1 MKFYLKFI
9 LIGLIGLLCTK
20 QNYAQHRSPQKQ
32 EKTRILFIFDAS
44 QSMNGYWEES
54 KKINIAR
61 KFLIRMI
68 DSLETQQN
76 VEMALRVYGHQSVV
90 PPQDCSDT
98 RLEVPFKAGNAG
110 EIRQTLRY
118 ITPKGT
124 TPIAHSLELA
134 AKDFPEINNQTRNVI
149 ILITDG
155 VEACD
160 GDPCAVSLGLQKKGI
175 FLKPFIIGIGLDV
188 NFKNSFECI
197 GNYLEV
203 KKEEKFGGTLEYVIS
218 QVLNQ
223 TSAQINLI
231 DANGSPT
238 ESNVPMT
245 FYNSTSG
252 KVRYQFMHTMNA
264 KGNPDTLYLDPLLNY
279 NITIHT
285 IPELHRDSVNIN
297 GGKHTAIG
305 FDAAQGMLKISSP
318 RTTLYKNLQILIQ
331 KDQKTINIQTPNQ
344 VGKYLCGKYNLEI
357 LSLPRISI
365 PNVEIN
371 QSKTTSITIP
381 QPGLVTIFKPTVGP
395 CTLFVQKDDK
405 LEWVYNIPEK
415 NIRETLTLQPGT
427 YHLIFR
433 NKNAYLSQ
441 SSRKASF
448 VITSGKSI
456 PVRL

>member
-1 MKFYLKFI
+1 MSL
-9 LIGLIGLLCTK
+9 
-20 QNYAQHRSPQKQ
+20 AQRSPEKG

-61 KFLIRMI
+61 KFLIQMI
-68 DSLETQQN
+68 DSLEYEDN

-90 PPQDCSDT
+90 PPQDCNDT
-98 RLEVPFKAGNAG
+98 KLEVPFQPGNAG
-110 EIRQTLRY
+110 KIRQTLRY
-118 ITPKGT
+118 IDPKGT

-134 AKDFPEINNQTRNVI
+134 ANDFPEVNALTRNII

-160 GDPCAVSLGLQKKGI
+160 GDPCAVSLELQKKGI
-175 FLKPFIIGIGLDV
+175 YLKPFIIGIGLDV
-188 NFKNSFECI
+188 DFKSSFECI
-197 GNYLEV
+197 GNFIDV
-203 KKEEKFGGTLEYVIS
+203 KKEEQFGGTLEYVIS
-218 QVLNQ
+218 QVLNK
-223 TSAQINLI
+223 TSTQINLI

-238 ESNVPMT
+238 ETDVPMT
-245 FYNSTSG
+245 FYNSVSG
-252 KVRYQFMHTMNA
+252 KIRYQFMHTLNA
-264 KGNPDTLYLDPLLNY
+264 KGNPDTLFLDPLIVY

-285 IPELHRDSVNIN
+285 IPELHRDSIKITT
-297 GGKHTAIG
+297 GKHSAIG
-305 FDAAQGMLKISSP
+305 FDAPQGMLKIVAP
-318 RTTLYKNLQILIQ
+318 RTTLYKNLKILI
-331 KDQKTINIQTPNQ
+331 KKKNEIINIQTPNE
-344 VGKYLCGKYNLEI
+344 VTKYLTGNYDLEV

-365 PNVEIN
+365 PDVEIS

-381 QPGLVTIFKPTVGP
+381 QPGLVTIFKPTTGP
-395 CTLFVQKDDK
+395 CSLFVQKGNN
-405 LEWVYNIPEK
+405 LEWIHSIPEK
-415 NIRETLTLQPGT
+415 TLRETLTLQPGT
-427 YHLIFR
+427 YHLLFR

>member
-1 MKFYLKFI
+1 L
-9 LIGLIGLLCTK
+9 GLSQIS
-20 QNYAQHRSPQKQ
+20 QNKN

-68 DSLETQQN
+68 DSLEYENN

-98 RLEVPFKAGNAG
+98 KLEVPFKPGNAG

-134 AKDFPEINNQTRNVI
+134 ANDFPEVNSFTRNVI

-160 GDPCAVSLGLQKKGI
+160 GDPCAVSLKLQKKGI
-175 FLKPFIIGIGLDV
+175 YLKPFIIGIGLNA
-188 NFKNSFECI
+188 NFKSSFECI
-197 GNYLEV
+197 GNFLEV
-203 KKEEKFGGTLEYVIS
+203 KKEERFGGTLEYVIS
-218 QVLNQ
+218 QVLNK

-231 DANGSPT
+231 DASGSPT
-238 ESNVPMT
+238 ETDVPMT
-245 FYNSTSG
+245 FYNSVSG

-264 KGNPDTLYLDPLLNY
+264 KGNPDTLFLDPLLTY

-285 IPELHRDSVNIN
+285 IPELHRDSVKIIA
-297 GGKHTAIG
+297 GKHTAIG
-305 FDAAQGMLKISSP
+305 FDAPQGMLKIASP
-318 RTTLYKNLQILIQ
+318 RTSLYKNLKILIR
-331 KDQKTINIQTPNQ
+331 KNKEIINIQTPNEAT
-344 VGKYLCGKYNLEI
+344 KYLTGKYNLEI

-365 PNVEIN
+365 ADVEIN

-381 QPGLVTIFKPTVGP
+381 QPGLVTIFKPTTGP
-395 CTLFVQKDDK
+395 CSLFVQKGSK
-405 LEWVYNIPEK
+405 LEWIYNFPEK
-415 NIRETLTLQPGT
+415 TLRKTLTLQPGT

-441 SSRKASF
+441 SSKKASF

>member
-1 MKFYLKFI
+1 MCSKLVFSQVSHEK
-9 LIGLIGLLCTK
+9 
-20 QNYAQHRSPQKQ
+20 N

-61 KFLIRMI
+61 KFLIQMI
-68 DSLETQQN
+68 DSLEYENN

-90 PPQDCSDT
+90 PPQDCNDT
-98 RLEVPFKAGNAG
+98 KLEVPFKPGNAG

-134 AKDFPEINNQTRNVI
+134 ANDFPHVNALTRNVI

-160 GDPCAVSLGLQKKGI
+160 GDPCAVSLELQKKGI

-188 NFKNSFECI
+188 DFKSSFECI

-203 KKEEKFGGTLEYVIS
+203 KKEERFGGTLEYVIS
-218 QVLNQ
+218 QVLNK

-238 ESNVPMT
+238 ETDVPMT
-245 FYNSTSG
+245 FYNSVSG

-264 KGNPDTLYLDPLLNY
+264 KGNPDTLFLDPLLTY

-285 IPELHRDSVNIN
+285 IPELHRDSIRMVA
-297 GGKHTAIG
+297 GKHSAIG
-305 FDAAQGMLKISSP
+305 FDAPQGMLKIAST
-318 RTTLYKNLQILIQ
+318 RTTLYKDLKILIRN
-331 KDQKTINIQTPNQ
+331 KKEIINIQTPNE
-344 VGKYLCGKYNLEI
+344 VTKYLTGKYDLEV

-365 PNVEIN
+365 ADVEIN
-371 QSKTTSITIP
+371 QSKTTSIIIP
-381 QPGLVTIFKPTVGP
+381 QPGLVTIFKPTTGP
-395 CTLFVQKDDK
+395 CSLFVQKGSK
-405 LEWVYNIPEK
+405 LEWIHNIPEK
-415 NIRETLTLQPGT
+415 ALRETLTLQPGT

-441 SSRKASF
+441 SSRKTSF